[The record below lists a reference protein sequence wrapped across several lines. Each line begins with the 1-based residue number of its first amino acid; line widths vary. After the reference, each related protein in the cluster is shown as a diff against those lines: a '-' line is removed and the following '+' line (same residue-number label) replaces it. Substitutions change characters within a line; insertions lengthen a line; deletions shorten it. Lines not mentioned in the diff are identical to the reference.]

1 MLDDIRRF
9 RRHTGWTV
17 SAELAGQVFRF
28 KVSPAESAVTVTFLI
43 NTKWITQ
50 NLWSVYYGGDES
62 IDQLRRK
69 FLDHPRK
76 GLAEICGE
84 INAIPKVAPSRWT
97 RLEGL

>member
-1 MLDDIRRF
+1 MAKLPKQLGEAEELDQKVYQYADAVAMLDDIRRF

-69 FLDHPRK
+69 SVERR
-76 GLAEICGE
+76 
-84 INAIPKVAPSRWT
+84 S
-97 RLEGL
+97 